1 MSEEEID
8 FFESLIIEL
17 IKKISLEE
25 FKEIK
30 EIFENNND
38 YEEFIED
45 IDELWNKACEDLWED
60 QD

>member
-25 FKEIK
+25 FKEIR
-30 EIFENNND
+30 EMFENDDD
-38 YEEFIED
+38 YEEFIES
-45 IDELWNKACEDLWED
+45 IDELWKKAYEDLWEE
-60 QD
+60 

>member
-30 EIFENNND
+30 EIFENNDD

-45 IDELWNKACEDLWED
+45 IDELWNKAYEDLWED

>member
-30 EIFENNND
+30 EIFENNDD
-38 YEEFIED
+38 YEEFIKD
-45 IDELWNKACEDLWED
+45 IDELWNKAYEDLWED